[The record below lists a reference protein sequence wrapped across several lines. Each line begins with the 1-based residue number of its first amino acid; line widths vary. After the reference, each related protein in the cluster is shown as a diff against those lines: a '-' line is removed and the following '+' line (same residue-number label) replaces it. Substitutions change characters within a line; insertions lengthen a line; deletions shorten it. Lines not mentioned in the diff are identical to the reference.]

1 MLYLKHFPASGT
13 PLIGGTS
20 VAVDGLASGLAANGA
35 QVTVLCEGPR
45 PGAVKCAAGYTI
57 ECCLNRKRYRTFA
70 VSPAMR
76 RRVVEQLEGQRG
88 LCVLNGI
95 FHPSVYG
102 LARWL
107 HRHRVPYVVAPHDPY
122 DRAMP
127 VIETPNGVAV
137 NSTGDASRLH
147 WRHPREPVHLL
158 FLGRMDA
165 YNKGLDVL
173 LEAFSHLNAETRA
186 KLTLQ
191 GPDGG
196 DRSRLEKQ
204 AAKRSLDGSVAF
216 QPADYSRPSHEVIAD
231 HDLFCLPSRF
241 EGFGLAALE
250 AMLAARVL
258 LVSERAGIARHVEA
272 SGCGVCVQPTVS
284 GVVEGFR
291 QLMRRRTQWRE
302 MGLSGRRYALT
313 HLQWQN
319 IAGAALE
326 RYAELLS

>member
-1 MLYLKHFPASGT
+1 
-13 PLIGGTS
+13 
-20 VAVDGLASGLAANGA
+20 
-35 QVTVLCEGPR
+35 
-45 PGAVKCAAGYTI
+45 
-57 ECCLNRKRYRTFA
+57 
-70 VSPAMR
+70 
-76 RRVVEQLEGQRG
+76 
-88 LCVLNGI
+88 
-95 FHPSVYG
+95 
-102 LARWL
+102 
-107 HRHRVPYVVAPHDPY
+107 
-122 DRAMP
+122 
-127 VIETPNGVAV
+127 
-137 NSTGDASRLH
+137 
-147 WRHPREPVHLL
+147 
-158 FLGRMDA
+158 MDA